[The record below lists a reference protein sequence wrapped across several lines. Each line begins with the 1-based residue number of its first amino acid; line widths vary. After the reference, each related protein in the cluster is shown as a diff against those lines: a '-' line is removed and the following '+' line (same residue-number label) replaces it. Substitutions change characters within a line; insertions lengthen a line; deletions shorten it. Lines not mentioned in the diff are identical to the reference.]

1 MGAPDG
7 GSEISDPNL
16 DDPPKATGSA
26 HAKPDL
32 DAQLHDPGIA
42 RGPSVFP
49 ADTIRVVGVSE
60 DFESHPSRAVAANT
74 WKRRWPAKVEVVNP
88 RHASVLSVRPI
99 GMANLWLGLDI
110 HAAPFEPA
118 TCRALP
124 PPRSRWHEDRGD
136 DGPSIQCAPIRAPEP
151 CRRTRWARS

>member
-32 DAQLHDPGIA
+32 DARLHDPGIA
-42 RGPSVFP
+42 RGPSVFL

-60 DFESHPSRAVAANT
+60 DFEFSPVSGG
-74 WKRRWPAKVEVVNP
+74 RREHVEETL
-88 RHASVLSVRPI
+88 ASES
-99 GMANLWLGLDI
+99 
-110 HAAPFEPA
+110 
-118 TCRALP
+118 
-124 PPRSRWHEDRGD
+124 RSR
-136 DGPSIQCAPIRAPEP
+136 
-151 CRRTRWARS
+151 